1 MPLHNYKKASKDET
15 LEKVTHTKT
24 LLVTY
29 GGSKVKVNGCV
40 NIRVWRTERSFLL
53 DCRLVDNADLHHS
66 LGIKSYFIKSY
77 LTMGIIQYK
86 DNDFICRPETGS
98 ASVFAVDALH
108 SPVTKEELMSK
119 FPEANFLGNTR
130 LS

>member
-1 MPLHNYKKASKDET
+1 MPLYKKASKDET

-40 NIRVWRTERSFLL
+40 NIRVWRNERSFLL

-66 LGIKSYFIKSY
+66 LGIKSY

-86 DNDFICRPETGS
+86 DDDFICRPETGS

-119 FPEANFLGNTR
+119 FPEANFMGNTR